1 MRSTLLALLLI
12 VLAAPRQTKAQT
24 KPQTKPSPYRIAGTL
39 HNAATGDLLH
49 QARLIASTFDDR
61 RCPGTRVS
69 SADADANPDGTF
81 TLTVPCAATWRFTV
95 EATGFPTQAYQ
106 QHGTLTT
113 GIVLTAAAP
122 AIELSVSVVPNAS
135 LSGFI
140 LDETGEPV
148 RDARASLL
156 DANPPAGG
164 ASQQARPVASASAD
178 DRGFYEFPK
187 LLPGS
192 YVVAVQAQPWYAVAA
207 ARVTSSAAD
216 PSLDLTYPLTF
227 YPGVADPQSSTVLHL
242 APGATQQAD
251 IHLTPVPAIHL
262 TVPIPG
268 GNNIASFVN
277 GIVRYNTPQNRPN
290 IPGIGPTIQQETPF
304 GTIPFQPGA
313 VTANPDGSLDIAGL
327 APGTYSLLE
336 RHDRFEPTAH
346 PFSIAKDSAHAIPI
360 DPHVPTPPP
369 NRASA
374 ANARL
379 TGFVLAGT
387 APSSG
392 TMLLLVAATPTDS
405 GTLSI
410 RCQQS
415 NTDGSFAFDK
425 LPLGNYILVALDDA
439 WSKNWSD
446 PATVAT
452 WLAHGTPIQL
462 TASKA
467 LAQPLQPQS
476 TN

>member
-12 VLAAPRQTKAQT
+12 AAAHAQTKAPTQ
-24 KPQTKPSPYRIAGTL
+24 PSPYRIAGTL

-49 QARLIASTFDDR
+49 QARLIASTFDEHP
-61 RCPGTRVS
+61 CPGTRVS
-69 SADADANPDGTF
+69 STQTDANPDGTF
-81 TLTVPCAATWRFTV
+81 TLTLPCTGTWRLTV

-140 LDETGEPV
+140 LDEAGEPV

-156 DANPPAGG
+156 DANPPAAG
-164 ASQQARPVASASAD
+164 ASQQARPVATSSAD
-178 DRGFYEFPK
+178 DRGFYEFPN

-192 YVVAVQAQPWYAVAA
+192 YVVAVQAQPWYALAA
-207 ARVTSSAAD
+207 ARVTPSGTD

-227 YPGVADPQSSTVLHL
+227 YPGVADPQSATVLHL

-251 IHLTPVPAIHL
+251 VHLTPILAIHI

-268 GNNIASFVN
+268 GNAIPGLFIN
-277 GIVRYNTPQNRPN
+277 GIVRDNTAQNRPN
-290 IPGIGPTIQQETPF
+290 VPIPGFGTNIQQETPF

-327 APGTYSLLE
+327 APGTYSMLE
-336 RHDRFEPTAH
+336 RHDRFEPSAH
-346 PFSIAKDSAHAIPI
+346 SFTIGKDSPHAVPV
-360 DPHVPTPPP
+360 DPHAATPPP
-369 NRASA
+369 SRAPA
-374 ANARL
+374 ANLRL
-379 TGFVLAGT
+379 TGFVLAGA
-387 APSSG
+387 APSPG
-392 TMLLLVAATPTDS
+392 TMLLLVAANPADPAA
-405 GTLSI
+405 TLNI

-415 NTDGSFAFDK
+415 NTDGSFAFEK
-425 LPLGNYILVALDDA
+425 LPVGNYILVALDDG

-446 PATVAT
+446 PATVAA
-452 WLAHGTPIQL
+452 WLAGGTPVQL

-467 LAQPLQPQS
+467 LAQPIQPQP